1 VAAIVVQSIF
11 RNFLK
16 IIFEINVLKQFK
28 NLKQLILIKK
38 FNFLKNRSSP
48 CLPSCWL
55 VINN

>member
-38 FNFLKNRSSP
+38 FNF
-48 CLPSCWL
+48 
-55 VINN
+55 